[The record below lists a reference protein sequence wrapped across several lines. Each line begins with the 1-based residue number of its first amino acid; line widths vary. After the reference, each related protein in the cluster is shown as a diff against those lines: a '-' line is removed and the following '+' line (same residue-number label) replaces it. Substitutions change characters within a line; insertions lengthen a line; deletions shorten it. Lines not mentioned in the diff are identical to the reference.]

1 MANTG
6 LMVYDVN
13 MFTLNASQVGVAGDW
28 HGDTAWAV
36 VALRA
41 FTGTSVQHVFHLGD
55 FGLWGGVAGDMYL
68 SAVNAAAERN
78 NLTVFVTLGNH
89 EDYTQVDAM
98 VPHPEF
104 PGFVYNPS
112 YPAVVFAERGA
123 RWTVNGRTF
132 MSLGGANSID
142 KDNRVEWLTW
152 WSAESITLGDAYR
165 AVEGG
170 HADVMVTHECPA
182 GVELFGTHRDSDA
195 GWSPDAV
202 HYANG
207 SREMMRQVVDSVK
220 PNLLM
225 HGHYHRVVDRYTELS
240 DGVDR
245 YTVRTVGFDMN
256 GAKVGNL
263 AVLTVEDL
271 SVDLVIIPEKLMD
284 SYRVMIS
291 AESARQMVADS

>member
-1 MANTG
+1 
-6 LMVYDVN
+6 
-13 MFTLNASQVGVAGDW
+13 MFTLNTSRVGVAGDW

-41 FTGTSVQHVFHLGD
+41 LAATGVQHVFHLGD
-55 FGLWGGVAGDMYL
+55 FGLWGGVSGDQYL
-68 SAVNAAAERN
+68 SAVNSTAERN
-78 NLTVFVTLGNH
+78 NLMVFVTLGNH
-89 EDYTQVDAM
+89 EDYTQLESM

-112 YPAVVFAERGA
+112 CPAVLFAERGA
-123 RWTVNGRTF
+123 RWVVDGRTF

-142 KDNRVEWLTW
+142 KDSRVEWLTW
-152 WSAESITLGDAYR
+152 WAAESITLGDVYR

-170 HADVMVTHECPA
+170 HADVMLTHECPA
-182 GVELFGTHRDSDA
+182 GVDLFGSHRDSDA

-202 HYANG
+202 RYANS

-220 PNLLM
+220 PDLLM
-225 HGHYHRVVDRYTELS
+225 HGHYHRMVDRYTEMF

-256 GAKVGNL
+256 GAKLGNV
-263 AVLTVEDL
+263 AVLDVSDFTLAFVEM
-271 SVDLVIIPEKLMD
+271 SAELMD
-284 SYRVMIS
+284 RYRLLSSS
-291 AESARQMVADS
+291 AN